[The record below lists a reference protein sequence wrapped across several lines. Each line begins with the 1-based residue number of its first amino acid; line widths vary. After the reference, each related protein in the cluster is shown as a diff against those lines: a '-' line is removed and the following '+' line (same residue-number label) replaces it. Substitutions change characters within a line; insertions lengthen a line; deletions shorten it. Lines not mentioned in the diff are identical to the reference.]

1 MKISPL
7 DIYHKEF
14 KKTTFGYNVNQ
25 VNEFL
30 EEVGMAYEK
39 LLKEVNSL
47 QDENERMKE
56 RLKNYEELEKRLE
69 KVLITV
75 QETAKE
81 QTKQAR
87 REAELIIQ
95 KAEIKANQLIKE
107 AKQSLRDEYQ
117 TLQELKGSK
126 ELFRIRFR
134 TLLESHLQLLDEE
147 ESDPDIKINVEEDI
161 AAGNID
167 LGEYE

>member
-1 MKISPL
+1 MRISPL
-7 DIYHKEF
+7 DIYHQEF
-14 KKTTFGYNVNQ
+14 KKTTFGYNVTQ

-56 RLKNYEELEKRLE
+56 RLQNYEQMEKRLE
-69 KVLITV
+69 KILITV

-95 KAEIKANQLIKE
+95 KAEIKAEQLRKE
-107 AKQSLRDEYQ
+107 AQQNLQAEYQ
-117 TLQELKGSK
+117 SLQELKGSK
-126 ELFRIRFR
+126 ELFRIRFK
-134 TLLESHLQLLDEE
+134 TLLESHLQLLEE
-147 ESDPDIKINVEEDI
+147 NGSEPEIDISVEEDI
-161 AAGNID
+161 ASGRIELD
-167 LGEYE
+167 Q